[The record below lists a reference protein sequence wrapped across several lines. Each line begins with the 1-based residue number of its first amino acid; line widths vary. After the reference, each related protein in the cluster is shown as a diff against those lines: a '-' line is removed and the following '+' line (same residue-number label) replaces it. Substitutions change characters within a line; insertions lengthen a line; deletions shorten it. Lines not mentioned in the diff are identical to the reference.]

1 MKKLAIFILVL
12 VTLTTATGAFA
23 ECYTGPAEI
32 ALSAQHNMVG
42 AIYPCE
48 ALTLLGPQ
56 TIRGK
61 NYIRNILENGIV
73 REKAL
78 IWKFDLSTVHVMVAI
93 SPKYFDF
100 VKLAVAN
107 SQGVSFDEAKMTAGT
122 IIEATHYY
130 CGEFYVGHMF
140 MTSNKRVRVGSVSF
154 EDNPGEFADL
164 FIADFDGDGNIE
176 LGFAPGY
183 RQTENKVCRPIT
195 VWVCR

>member
-12 VTLTTATGAFA
+12 VTLVTSCASA
-23 ECYTGPAEI
+23 ECYSGPAEI
-32 ALSAQHNMVG
+32 ALSANHNMVG

-48 ALTLLGPQ
+48 ALTLLGHQ
-56 TIRGK
+56 VVKGK

-78 IWKFDLSTVHVMVAI
+78 MWESDLSTVYVMVAI
-93 SPKYFDF
+93 SPKYLDF
-100 VKLAVAN
+100 VKLAVAE
-107 SQGVSFDEAKMTAGT
+107 SQGVDFSQVKMTAGT

-154 EDNPGEFADL
+154 ENNPGEVVDL
-164 FIADFDGDGNIE
+164 YIADFDGDKNLE

-183 RQTENKVCRPIT
+183 RQTECKPVT